1 LTYEPQRIGAQQK
14 NFTCAT
20 EVPRSANIRFWV
32 RGRSEPEVTHKRAWS
47 APTSPRADFGPIT
60 DWFAGHLVSADDKLP
75 NFTRVSRRVTKIAI
89 DKRARES
96 ENREHEENCARVLPA
111 SGRLCGEKAAG
122 CGDPDPAASH
132 ADPGSHTES
141 DAAPHC
147 RAHRT
152 LCGSQAGKCQH
163 GHLQVSAHDHCD
175 RFKDGTRHASL
186 QENERRTMRPAL
198 EGKSCVGQNPRL
210 DPAHHAAPNSWTK
223 LPRFFS
229 AICSA
234 ISWTFVL
241 GLDFLP
247 GELDRLPLPS
257 I

>member
-1 LTYEPQRIGAQQK
+1 VVDPNRKLPTNGLGQPRLLRRG
-14 NFTCAT
+14 TS
-20 EVPRSANIRFWV
+20 VP
-32 RGRSEPEVTHKRAWS
+32 
-47 APTSPRADFGPIT
+47 T

-75 NFTRVSRRVTKIAI
+75 NFTRVSKRVTKIAI

-163 GHLQVSAHDHCD
+163 GHLQVSAHDHRD

-186 QENERRTMRPAL
+186 QENERRTMRRHWWGNPASDKIHDWIPHIMRHPSL
-198 EGKSCVGQNPRL
+198 GQSSPGF
-210 DPAHHAAPNSWTK
+210 S
-223 LPRFFS
+223 S

-247 GELDRLPLPS
+247 RELDRLPLPS